1 MIKPRV
7 LTTLLVCSAILTTTV
22 TPAVAA
28 VTPMATPS
36 EQVAEPVASPAV
48 PTATLSL
55 AIQNQ
60 QLVDLIGQ
68 TQWQTYGQP
77 AVTKDP
83 EFNDQVLNLDGK
95 SAFYTTFTD
104 QQFAKLQNG
113 MAIEAY
119 FKYDPAADANGEHEI
134 FSSQQGGGLGLGV
147 QNNQVVFFAH
157 DGSGYKTPKGTLH
170 KGQWVHAVGVIDKN
184 KTASLYLDGQL
195 VQQVAMPGDLKLAQ
209 GTKDFVLGGDAVP
222 GSHVQSMMTGQ
233 IRQARLYDQ
242 TLTSQQVS
250 QLNVEAQVGKQPVAP
265 VPVDQTIATKLVG
278 PKRIASGH
286 TYGLNVHARQIKA
299 TGAAP
304 ITMDVVY
311 DAAKFDYVGA
321 ERLLQG
327 GKTQVQLIAPGR
339 IRLTTTANLSKA
351 EFKMYA
357 QTRLAHLN
365 LKAKAAGETQIKF
378 EQLTKDTT
386 IELGPAQTVEIQ
398 GKYALDYNGDGIIG
412 VGDVALANAAD
423 KVAAANAAEIKP
435 YKHVVVLTTDGGG
448 NPWDPKG
455 MYYAQGAEQGTKT
468 PVWTTNPEI
477 MKKRRNTYTMDL
489 FNKQFAMSTSARA
502 VSPAISAQNYISM
515 LHGRPWDTLPK
526 EYQGTNAT
534 MGQEY
539 FADFNKPQAMF
550 PSVFKMLQADN
561 PTRGAAAFSEWGPI
575 VNSIIEPDA
584 AVTTKQSASLK
595 SFDDV
600 ANYIG
605 TPEFQST
612 GLVYMQSDYMDGQG
626 HGHGWYNDNYWD
638 KYAQYD
644 ALFKRVMDK
653 LEATGHIHDTL
664 VIANADHGGS
674 GKNHGG
680 WDEYNRSIFMALGGE
695 TVDNGRRL
703 HGGSNADISAL
714 ILNALQVPQTP
725 QMFDSQVFDSSAFLK
740 QTDLSKKK
748 RSVETLKLSRNDQE
762 AKVQLTHNQN
772 RQLTA
777 FDLQLD
783 LAGREVADV
792 KVPTGV
798 QILRQTVANG
808 QLRLTVSASQPVT
821 DLVTIKL
828 VPSKTRAAKTIMLSQ
843 AMAATA
849 DGTEVL
855 VDLDND
861 NPLTSTAKPDE
872 NGSTTTKPD
881 GNGTV
886 VKPDENGST
895 TTKPDGNGTAVK
907 PEENGSTTTKPEG
920 NGSATTKP
928 DGNGTAVKP
937 EENGSTTTKP
947 EGNGSATTKPDGNG
961 SATTK
966 PDGNG
971 TADKPDENGS
981 TTTKPDGN
989 GTVVKPD
996 ESGSTTTNP
1005 AGNGTAVKPE
1015 ENGSTTTKPEGNGT
1029 AVKPDESG
1037 STTTKPD
1044 GNGTAVKPDE
1054 NGSTTTKPD
1063 GNGTAVKPDE
1073 SGSTTTNPAGNGT
1086 AVKPDEN
1093 GSSTTKPNGNG
1104 TAVKPDKHETSTTG
1118 SGTVNTSGADKTS
1131 TNDNGTSMTA
1141 GTASSH
1147 ASTVTDRVT
1156 SGTVLPETSSSA
1168 TTNHGSHSTGH
1179 HGSGW
1184 LPQTGE
1190 AVQRWL
1196 AVAGGVFLMLT
1207 GAIAVWW
1214 RKRRA

>member
-170 KGQWVHAVGVIDKN
+170 KGQWVHVVGVIDKN

-327 GKTQVQLIAPGR
+327 GKTQIQLIAPGR

-526 EYQGTNAT
+526 GYQGTNAT

-703 HGGSNADISAL
+703 HGGSNADISADISAL

-881 GNGTV
+881 GNGTA
-886 VKPDENGST
+886 VKPDEN
-895 TTKPDGNGTAVK
+895 
-907 PEENGSTTTKPEG
+907 
-920 NGSATTKP
+920 
-928 DGNGTAVKP
+928 
-937 EENGSTTTKP
+937 
-947 EGNGSATTKPDGNG
+947 
-961 SATTK
+961 
-966 PDGNG
+966 
-971 TADKPDENGS
+971 
-981 TTTKPDGN
+981 
-989 GTVVKPD
+989 
-996 ESGSTTTNP
+996 
-1005 AGNGTAVKPE
+1005 
-1015 ENGSTTTKPEGNGT
+1015 
-1029 AVKPDESG
+1029 G

-1073 SGSTTTNPAGNGT
+1073 NGSTTTKPDGNGT
-1086 AVKPDEN
+1086 AVKPDENGSNTTKPGGNGTTVKPDKN

>member
-55 AIQNQ
+55 AVQNQ

-68 TQWQTYGQP
+68 TQWQNYGQP

-286 TYGLNVHARQIKA
+286 IYGLNVHARQIKA

-327 GKTQVQLIAPGR
+327 GKTQIQLIAPGR

-378 EQLTKDTT
+378 EQLTKETT

-674 GKNHGG
+674 GKSHGG

-777 FDLQLD
+777 VDLQLD

-808 QLRLTVSASQPVT
+808 QLRFSQPVT

-881 GNGTV
+881 GNGT
-886 VKPDENGST
+886 
-895 TTKPDGNGTAVK
+895 
-907 PEENGSTTTKPEG
+907 
-920 NGSATTKP
+920 
-928 DGNGTAVKP
+928 
-937 EENGSTTTKP
+937 
-947 EGNGSATTKPDGNG
+947 
-961 SATTK
+961 
-966 PDGNG
+966 
-971 TADKPDENGS
+971 
-981 TTTKPDGN
+981 
-989 GTVVKPD
+989 
-996 ESGSTTTNP
+996 
-1005 AGNGTAVKPE
+1005 
-1015 ENGSTTTKPEGNGT
+1015 
-1029 AVKPDESG
+1029 
-1037 STTTKPD
+1037 
-1044 GNGTAVKPDE
+1044 AVKPDE
-1054 NGSTTTKPD
+1054 NGSNTTKPG
-1063 GNGTAVKPDE
+1063 GNGTTVKPD
-1073 SGSTTTNPAGNGT
+1073 
-1086 AVKPDEN
+1086 KN

-1168 TTNHGSHSTGH
+1168 TTNHGSHSTDH

>member
-265 VPVDQTIATKLVG
+265 VTVDQTIATKLVG

-327 GKTQVQLIAPGR
+327 GKTQIQLIAPGR

-526 EYQGTNAT
+526 GYQGTNAT

-703 HGGSNADISAL
+703 HGGSNADISADISAL

-881 GNGTV
+881 GNGTA

-907 PEENGSTTTKPEG
+907 P
-920 NGSATTKP
+920 
-928 DGNGTAVKP
+928 
-937 EENGSTTTKP
+937 
-947 EGNGSATTKPDGNG
+947 
-961 SATTK
+961 
-966 PDGNG
+966 
-971 TADKPDENGS
+971 DENGS
-981 TTTKPDGN
+981 
-989 GTVVKPD
+989 
-996 ESGSTTTNP
+996 
-1005 AGNGTAVKPE
+1005 A
-1015 ENGSTTTKPEGNGT
+1015 
-1029 AVKPDESG
+1029 
-1037 STTTKPD
+1037 TTKPD

-1073 SGSTTTNPAGNGT
+1073 NGSNTTKPGGNGT
-1086 AVKPDEN
+1086 TVKPDKN

>member
-327 GKTQVQLIAPGR
+327 GKTQIQLIAPGR

-526 EYQGTNAT
+526 GYQGTNAT

-703 HGGSNADISAL
+703 HGGSNADISADISAL

-881 GNGTV
+881 GNGTA
-886 VKPDENGST
+886 VKPDEN
-895 TTKPDGNGTAVK
+895 
-907 PEENGSTTTKPEG
+907 
-920 NGSATTKP
+920 
-928 DGNGTAVKP
+928 
-937 EENGSTTTKP
+937 
-947 EGNGSATTKPDGNG
+947 
-961 SATTK
+961 
-966 PDGNG
+966 
-971 TADKPDENGS
+971 
-981 TTTKPDGN
+981 
-989 GTVVKPD
+989 
-996 ESGSTTTNP
+996 
-1005 AGNGTAVKPE
+1005 
-1015 ENGSTTTKPEGNGT
+1015 
-1029 AVKPDESG
+1029 G

-1073 SGSTTTNPAGNGT
+1073 NGSNTTKPGGNGT
-1086 AVKPDEN
+1086 TVKPDKN

>member
-304 ITMDVVY
+304 IIMDVVY

-327 GKTQVQLIAPGR
+327 GKTQIQLIAPGR

-526 EYQGTNAT
+526 GYQGTNAT

-612 GLVYMQSDYMDGQG
+612 GLVYMQSDYMDGQR

-703 HGGSNADISAL
+703 HGGSNADISADISAL

-792 KVPTGV
+792 KAPTGV

-881 GNGTV
+881 GNGTA

-907 PEENGSTTTKPEG
+907 P
-920 NGSATTKP
+920 
-928 DGNGTAVKP
+928 
-937 EENGSTTTKP
+937 
-947 EGNGSATTKPDGNG
+947 
-961 SATTK
+961 
-966 PDGNG
+966 
-971 TADKPDENGS
+971 DENGS
-981 TTTKPDGN
+981 
-989 GTVVKPD
+989 
-996 ESGSTTTNP
+996 
-1005 AGNGTAVKPE
+1005 A
-1015 ENGSTTTKPEGNGT
+1015 
-1029 AVKPDESG
+1029 
-1037 STTTKPD
+1037 TTKPD

-1073 SGSTTTNPAGNGT
+1073 NGSNTTKPGGNGT
-1086 AVKPDEN
+1086 TVKPDKN

>member
-327 GKTQVQLIAPGR
+327 GKTQIQLIAPGR

-526 EYQGTNAT
+526 GYQGTNAT

-626 HGHGWYNDNYWD
+626 HGYGWYNDNYWD

-703 HGGSNADISAL
+703 HGGSNADISADISAL

-881 GNGTV
+881 GNGT
-886 VKPDENGST
+886 
-895 TTKPDGNGTAVK
+895 
-907 PEENGSTTTKPEG
+907 
-920 NGSATTKP
+920 
-928 DGNGTAVKP
+928 
-937 EENGSTTTKP
+937 
-947 EGNGSATTKPDGNG
+947 
-961 SATTK
+961 
-966 PDGNG
+966 
-971 TADKPDENGS
+971 
-981 TTTKPDGN
+981 
-989 GTVVKPD
+989 
-996 ESGSTTTNP
+996 
-1005 AGNGTAVKPE
+1005 
-1015 ENGSTTTKPEGNGT
+1015 
-1029 AVKPDESG
+1029 
-1037 STTTKPD
+1037 
-1044 GNGTAVKPDE
+1044 AVKPDE

-1073 SGSTTTNPAGNGT
+1073 NGSNTTKPGGNGT
-1086 AVKPDEN
+1086 TVKPDKN

>member
-1 MIKPRV
+1 
-7 LTTLLVCSAILTTTV
+7 
-22 TPAVAA
+22 
-28 VTPMATPS
+28 
-36 EQVAEPVASPAV
+36 
-48 PTATLSL
+48 
-55 AIQNQ
+55 
-60 QLVDLIGQ
+60 
-68 TQWQTYGQP
+68 
-77 AVTKDP
+77 
-83 EFNDQVLNLDGK
+83 
-95 SAFYTTFTD
+95 
-104 QQFAKLQNG
+104 
-113 MAIEAY
+113 
-119 FKYDPAADANGEHEI
+119 
-134 FSSQQGGGLGLGV
+134 
-147 QNNQVVFFAH
+147 
-157 DGSGYKTPKGTLH
+157 
-170 KGQWVHAVGVIDKN
+170 
-184 KTASLYLDGQL
+184 
-195 VQQVAMPGDLKLAQ
+195 
-209 GTKDFVLGGDAVP
+209 
-222 GSHVQSMMTGQ
+222 
-233 IRQARLYDQ
+233 
-242 TLTSQQVS
+242 
-250 QLNVEAQVGKQPVAP
+250 
-265 VPVDQTIATKLVG
+265 
-278 PKRIASGH
+278 
-286 TYGLNVHARQIKA
+286 
-299 TGAAP
+299 
-304 ITMDVVY
+304 
-311 DAAKFDYVGA
+311 
-321 ERLLQG
+321 
-327 GKTQVQLIAPGR
+327 
-339 IRLTTTANLSKA
+339 
-351 EFKMYA
+351 
-357 QTRLAHLN
+357 
-365 LKAKAAGETQIKF
+365 
-378 EQLTKDTT
+378 
-386 IELGPAQTVEIQ
+386 
-398 GKYALDYNGDGIIG
+398 
-412 VGDVALANAAD
+412 
-423 KVAAANAAEIKP
+423 
-435 YKHVVVLTTDGGG
+435 
-448 NPWDPKG
+448 
-455 MYYAQGAEQGTKT
+455 
-468 PVWTTNPEI
+468 
-477 MKKRRNTYTMDL
+477 
-489 FNKQFAMSTSARA
+489 
-502 VSPAISAQNYISM
+502 
-515 LHGRPWDTLPK
+515 
-526 EYQGTNAT
+526 
-534 MGQEY
+534 
-539 FADFNKPQAMF
+539 
-550 PSVFKMLQADN
+550 MLQADN

-881 GNGTV
+881 GNGT
-886 VKPDENGST
+886 
-895 TTKPDGNGTAVK
+895 
-907 PEENGSTTTKPEG
+907 
-920 NGSATTKP
+920 
-928 DGNGTAVKP
+928 
-937 EENGSTTTKP
+937 
-947 EGNGSATTKPDGNG
+947 
-961 SATTK
+961 
-966 PDGNG
+966 
-971 TADKPDENGS
+971 
-981 TTTKPDGN
+981 
-989 GTVVKPD
+989 
-996 ESGSTTTNP
+996 
-1005 AGNGTAVKPE
+1005 
-1015 ENGSTTTKPEGNGT
+1015 
-1029 AVKPDESG
+1029 
-1037 STTTKPD
+1037 
-1044 GNGTAVKPDE
+1044 AVKPDE

-1073 SGSTTTNPAGNGT
+1073 NGSATTKPDGNGT
-1086 AVKPDEN
+1086 AVKPDENGSNTTKPGGNGTTVKPDKN

>member
-55 AIQNQ
+55 AVQNQ

-68 TQWQTYGQP
+68 TQWQNYGQP

-195 VQQVAMPGDLKLAQ
+195 VQQVQQVAMPGDLKLAQ

-881 GNGTV
+881 GNGTA
-886 VKPDENGST
+886 VKPDEN
-895 TTKPDGNGTAVK
+895 
-907 PEENGSTTTKPEG
+907 
-920 NGSATTKP
+920 
-928 DGNGTAVKP
+928 
-937 EENGSTTTKP
+937 
-947 EGNGSATTKPDGNG
+947 
-961 SATTK
+961 
-966 PDGNG
+966 
-971 TADKPDENGS
+971 
-981 TTTKPDGN
+981 
-989 GTVVKPD
+989 
-996 ESGSTTTNP
+996 
-1005 AGNGTAVKPE
+1005 
-1015 ENGSTTTKPEGNGT
+1015 
-1029 AVKPDESG
+1029 G

-1073 SGSTTTNPAGNGT
+1073 NGSATTKPDGNGT
-1086 AVKPDEN
+1086 AVKPDENGSTTTKPDGNGTAVKPDENGSNTTKPGGNGTTVKPDKN

-1156 SGTVLPETSSSA
+1156 SCTVLPETSSSA

>member
-48 PTATLSL
+48 PTAILSL

-233 IRQARLYDQ
+233 IRQARLYDK
-242 TLTSQQVS
+242 TLTPQQVS
-250 QLNVEAQVGKQPVAP
+250 QLNVAAQVDKQPVAP

-286 TYGLNVHARQIKA
+286 IYGLNVHARQIKA

-327 GKTQVQLIAPGR
+327 GKTQIQLIAPGR

-412 VGDVALANAAD
+412 VGDVALANATD
-423 KVAAANAAEIKP
+423 KVAAAKAAEIKP

-612 GLVYMQSDYMDGQG
+612 GLVYMQNMDGQG

-680 WDEYNRSIFMALGGE
+680 WDEYNRSLFMALGGE

-881 GNGTV
+881 GNGTA
-886 VKPDENGST
+886 VKPDEN
-895 TTKPDGNGTAVK
+895 
-907 PEENGSTTTKPEG
+907 
-920 NGSATTKP
+920 
-928 DGNGTAVKP
+928 
-937 EENGSTTTKP
+937 
-947 EGNGSATTKPDGNG
+947 
-961 SATTK
+961 
-966 PDGNG
+966 
-971 TADKPDENGS
+971 
-981 TTTKPDGN
+981 
-989 GTVVKPD
+989 
-996 ESGSTTTNP
+996 
-1005 AGNGTAVKPE
+1005 
-1015 ENGSTTTKPEGNGT
+1015 
-1029 AVKPDESG
+1029 G

-1073 SGSTTTNPAGNGT
+1073 NGSATTKPDGNGT
-1086 AVKPDEN
+1086 AVKPDKN

>member
-55 AIQNQ
+55 AVQNQ

-286 TYGLNVHARQIKA
+286 IYGLNVHARKIKA

-327 GKTQVQLIAPGR
+327 GKTQIQLIAPGR

-423 KVAAANAAEIKP
+423 KVAAAKAAEIKP

-881 GNGTV
+881 GNA

-907 PEENGSTTTKPEG
+907 P
-920 NGSATTKP
+920 
-928 DGNGTAVKP
+928 
-937 EENGSTTTKP
+937 
-947 EGNGSATTKPDGNG
+947 
-961 SATTK
+961 
-966 PDGNG
+966 
-971 TADKPDENGS
+971 DENGS
-981 TTTKPDGN
+981 
-989 GTVVKPD
+989 
-996 ESGSTTTNP
+996 
-1005 AGNGTAVKPE
+1005 A
-1015 ENGSTTTKPEGNGT
+1015 
-1029 AVKPDESG
+1029 
-1037 STTTKPD
+1037 TTKPD

-1073 SGSTTTNPAGNGT
+1073 NGSNTTKPGGNGT
-1086 AVKPDEN
+1086 TVKPDKN

>member
-55 AIQNQ
+55 AVQNQ

-278 PKRIASGH
+278 PSGH
-286 TYGLNVHARQIKA
+286 IYGLNVHARKIKA

-327 GKTQVQLIAPGR
+327 GKTQIQLIAPGR

-423 KVAAANAAEIKP
+423 KVAAAKAAEIKP

-881 GNGTV
+881 GNGT
-886 VKPDENGST
+886 
-895 TTKPDGNGTAVK
+895 
-907 PEENGSTTTKPEG
+907 
-920 NGSATTKP
+920 
-928 DGNGTAVKP
+928 
-937 EENGSTTTKP
+937 
-947 EGNGSATTKPDGNG
+947 
-961 SATTK
+961 
-966 PDGNG
+966 
-971 TADKPDENGS
+971 
-981 TTTKPDGN
+981 
-989 GTVVKPD
+989 
-996 ESGSTTTNP
+996 
-1005 AGNGTAVKPE
+1005 
-1015 ENGSTTTKPEGNGT
+1015 
-1029 AVKPDESG
+1029 
-1037 STTTKPD
+1037 
-1044 GNGTAVKPDE
+1044 AVKPDE

-1073 SGSTTTNPAGNGT
+1073 NGSNTTKPGGNGT
-1086 AVKPDEN
+1086 TVKPDKN

>member
-170 KGQWVHAVGVIDKN
+170 KGQWVHVVGVIDKN

-286 TYGLNVHARQIKA
+286 IYGLNVHARQIKA

-327 GKTQVQLIAPGR
+327 GKTQIQLIAPGR

-526 EYQGTNAT
+526 GYQGTNAT

-703 HGGSNADISAL
+703 HGGSNADISADISAL

-881 GNGTV
+881 GNGTA
-886 VKPDENGST
+886 VKPDEN
-895 TTKPDGNGTAVK
+895 
-907 PEENGSTTTKPEG
+907 
-920 NGSATTKP
+920 
-928 DGNGTAVKP
+928 
-937 EENGSTTTKP
+937 
-947 EGNGSATTKPDGNG
+947 
-961 SATTK
+961 
-966 PDGNG
+966 
-971 TADKPDENGS
+971 
-981 TTTKPDGN
+981 
-989 GTVVKPD
+989 
-996 ESGSTTTNP
+996 
-1005 AGNGTAVKPE
+1005 
-1015 ENGSTTTKPEGNGT
+1015 
-1029 AVKPDESG
+1029 G

-1073 SGSTTTNPAGNGT
+1073 NGSNTTKPGGNGT
-1086 AVKPDEN
+1086 TVKPDKN

>member
-48 PTATLSL
+48 PTAILSL

-233 IRQARLYDQ
+233 IRQARLYDK
-242 TLTSQQVS
+242 TLTPQQVS
-250 QLNVEAQVGKQPVAP
+250 QLNVAAQVDKQPVAP

-286 TYGLNVHARQIKA
+286 IYGLNVHARQIKA

-327 GKTQVQLIAPGR
+327 GKTQIQLIAPGR

-423 KVAAANAAEIKP
+423 KVAAAKAAEIKP

-612 GLVYMQSDYMDGQG
+612 GLVYMQNMDGQG

-680 WDEYNRSIFMALGGE
+680 WDEYNRSLFMALGGE

-881 GNGTV
+881 GNGTA
-886 VKPDENGST
+886 VKPDEN
-895 TTKPDGNGTAVK
+895 
-907 PEENGSTTTKPEG
+907 
-920 NGSATTKP
+920 
-928 DGNGTAVKP
+928 
-937 EENGSTTTKP
+937 
-947 EGNGSATTKPDGNG
+947 
-961 SATTK
+961 
-966 PDGNG
+966 
-971 TADKPDENGS
+971 
-981 TTTKPDGN
+981 
-989 GTVVKPD
+989 
-996 ESGSTTTNP
+996 
-1005 AGNGTAVKPE
+1005 
-1015 ENGSTTTKPEGNGT
+1015 
-1029 AVKPDESG
+1029 G

-1073 SGSTTTNPAGNGT
+1073 NGSATTKPDGNGT
-1086 AVKPDEN
+1086 AVKPDKN

>member
-170 KGQWVHAVGVIDKN
+170 KGQWVHVVGVIDKN

-526 EYQGTNAT
+526 GYQGTNAT

-703 HGGSNADISAL
+703 HGGSNADISADISAL

-881 GNGTV
+881 GNGTA
-886 VKPDENGST
+886 VKPDEN
-895 TTKPDGNGTAVK
+895 
-907 PEENGSTTTKPEG
+907 
-920 NGSATTKP
+920 
-928 DGNGTAVKP
+928 
-937 EENGSTTTKP
+937 
-947 EGNGSATTKPDGNG
+947 
-961 SATTK
+961 
-966 PDGNG
+966 
-971 TADKPDENGS
+971 
-981 TTTKPDGN
+981 
-989 GTVVKPD
+989 
-996 ESGSTTTNP
+996 
-1005 AGNGTAVKPE
+1005 
-1015 ENGSTTTKPEGNGT
+1015 
-1029 AVKPDESG
+1029 G

-1073 SGSTTTNPAGNGT
+1073 NGSTTTKPDGNGT
-1086 AVKPDEN
+1086 AVKPDENGSNTTKPGGNGTTVKPDKN

>member
-55 AIQNQ
+55 AVQNQ

-68 TQWQTYGQP
+68 TQWQNYGQP

-286 TYGLNVHARQIKA
+286 IYGLNVHARQIKA

-327 GKTQVQLIAPGR
+327 GKTQIQLIAPGR

-423 KVAAANAAEIKP
+423 KVAAAKAAEIKP

-881 GNGTV
+881 GNGTAV
-886 VKPDENGST
+886 KPDENGSTTTKPDSNGTAVKPDENGST

-907 PEENGSTTTKPEG
+907 PDE

-928 DGNGTAVKP
+928 Y
-937 EENGSTTTKP
+937 
-947 EGNGSATTKPDGNG
+947 
-961 SATTK
+961 
-966 PDGNG
+966 
-971 TADKPDENGS
+971 
-981 TTTKPDGN
+981 
-989 GTVVKPD
+989 
-996 ESGSTTTNP
+996 
-1005 AGNGTAVKPE
+1005 
-1015 ENGSTTTKPEGNGT
+1015 
-1029 AVKPDESG
+1029 
-1037 STTTKPD
+1037 

-1073 SGSTTTNPAGNGT
+1073 NGSNTTKPGGNGT
-1086 AVKPDEN
+1086 TVKPDKN

-1168 TTNHGSHSTGH
+1168 ATNHGSHSTGH

-1214 RKRRA
+1214 WKRRA

>member
-55 AIQNQ
+55 AVQNQ

-68 TQWQTYGQP
+68 TQWQNYGQP

-195 VQQVAMPGDLKLAQ
+195 VQQVQQVAMPGDLKLAQ

-398 GKYALDYNGDGIIG
+398 GEYALDYNGDGIIG

-881 GNGTV
+881 GNGTA

-907 PEENGSTTTKPEG
+907 P
-920 NGSATTKP
+920 
-928 DGNGTAVKP
+928 
-937 EENGSTTTKP
+937 
-947 EGNGSATTKPDGNG
+947 
-961 SATTK
+961 
-966 PDGNG
+966 
-971 TADKPDENGS
+971 DENGS
-981 TTTKPDGN
+981 
-989 GTVVKPD
+989 
-996 ESGSTTTNP
+996 
-1005 AGNGTAVKPE
+1005 A
-1015 ENGSTTTKPEGNGT
+1015 
-1029 AVKPDESG
+1029 
-1037 STTTKPD
+1037 TTKPD

-1073 SGSTTTNPAGNGT
+1073 NGSNTTKPGGNGT
-1086 AVKPDEN
+1086 TVKPDKN

-1156 SGTVLPETSSSA
+1156 SCTVLPETSSSA

>member
-48 PTATLSL
+48 PTAILSL

-233 IRQARLYDQ
+233 IRQARLYDK
-242 TLTSQQVS
+242 TLTPQQVS
-250 QLNVEAQVGKQPVAP
+250 QLNVAAQVDKQPVAP

-286 TYGLNVHARQIKA
+286 IYGLNVHARQIKA

-327 GKTQVQLIAPGR
+327 GKTQIQLIAPGR

-423 KVAAANAAEIKP
+423 KVAAAKAAEIKP

-448 NPWDPKG
+448 NPWDPKE

-612 GLVYMQSDYMDGQG
+612 GLVYMQNMDGQG

-881 GNGTV
+881 GNGTA
-886 VKPDENGST
+886 VKPDEN
-895 TTKPDGNGTAVK
+895 
-907 PEENGSTTTKPEG
+907 
-920 NGSATTKP
+920 
-928 DGNGTAVKP
+928 
-937 EENGSTTTKP
+937 
-947 EGNGSATTKPDGNG
+947 
-961 SATTK
+961 
-966 PDGNG
+966 
-971 TADKPDENGS
+971 
-981 TTTKPDGN
+981 
-989 GTVVKPD
+989 
-996 ESGSTTTNP
+996 
-1005 AGNGTAVKPE
+1005 
-1015 ENGSTTTKPEGNGT
+1015 
-1029 AVKPDESG
+1029 G

-1073 SGSTTTNPAGNGT
+1073 NGSATTKPDGNGT
-1086 AVKPDEN
+1086 AVKPDKN

>member
-55 AIQNQ
+55 AVQNQ

-327 GKTQVQLIAPGR
+327 GKTQIQLIAPGR

-423 KVAAANAAEIKP
+423 KVAAAKAAEIKP

-725 QMFDSQVFDSSAFLK
+725 QMFDSQVFDSLAFLK

-798 QILRQTVANG
+798 QCRLRQTVANG

-821 DLVTIKL
+821 DLVTIEL

-881 GNGTV
+881 GNGTA
-886 VKPDENGST
+886 VKPDEN
-895 TTKPDGNGTAVK
+895 
-907 PEENGSTTTKPEG
+907 
-920 NGSATTKP
+920 
-928 DGNGTAVKP
+928 
-937 EENGSTTTKP
+937 
-947 EGNGSATTKPDGNG
+947 
-961 SATTK
+961 
-966 PDGNG
+966 
-971 TADKPDENGS
+971 
-981 TTTKPDGN
+981 
-989 GTVVKPD
+989 
-996 ESGSTTTNP
+996 
-1005 AGNGTAVKPE
+1005 
-1015 ENGSTTTKPEGNGT
+1015 
-1029 AVKPDESG
+1029 G

-1073 SGSTTTNPAGNGT
+1073 NGSATTKPDGNGT
-1086 AVKPDEN
+1086 AVKPDKN

>member
-1 MIKPRV
+1 MKPRV

-55 AIQNQ
+55 AVQNQ

-286 TYGLNVHARQIKA
+286 IYGLNVHARKIKA

-327 GKTQVQLIAPGR
+327 GKTQIQLGQPAVTKDPEFNDQVLNLDGKSAFYTTFTDQQFAKLQNGMAIEAYFKYDPAADANGEHEIFSSQQGGGLGLGVQNNQVVFFAHDGSGYKTPKGTLHKGQWVHAVGVIDKNKTASLYLDGQLVQQVAMPVDLKLAKVTKYFVQAGDAIPGPHLSPMLTDEYKQPRLYDQTLTSQQVSQLNVEAQVGKQPVAPVPVDQTIATKLVGPKRIASGHIYGLNVHARKIKATGAAPITMDVVYDAAKFDYVGAERLLQGGKTQIQLIAPGR

-423 KVAAANAAEIKP
+423 KVAAAKAAEIKP

-638 KYAQYD
+638 
-644 ALFKRVMDK
+644 
-653 LEATGHIHDTL
+653 
-664 VIANADHGGS
+664 
-674 GKNHGG
+674 
-680 WDEYNRSIFMALGGE
+680 
-695 TVDNGRRL
+695 
-703 HGGSNADISAL
+703 
-714 ILNALQVPQTP
+714 
-725 QMFDSQVFDSSAFLK
+725 
-740 QTDLSKKK
+740 
-748 RSVETLKLSRNDQE
+748 
-762 AKVQLTHNQN
+762 
-772 RQLTA
+772 
-777 FDLQLD
+777 
-783 LAGREVADV
+783 
-792 KVPTGV
+792 
-798 QILRQTVANG
+798 
-808 QLRLTVSASQPVT
+808 
-821 DLVTIKL
+821 
-828 VPSKTRAAKTIMLSQ
+828 
-843 AMAATA
+843 
-849 DGTEVL
+849 
-855 VDLDND
+855 
-861 NPLTSTAKPDE
+861 
-872 NGSTTTKPD
+872 
-881 GNGTV
+881 
-886 VKPDENGST
+886 
-895 TTKPDGNGTAVK
+895 
-907 PEENGSTTTKPEG
+907 
-920 NGSATTKP
+920 
-928 DGNGTAVKP
+928 
-937 EENGSTTTKP
+937 
-947 EGNGSATTKPDGNG
+947 
-961 SATTK
+961 
-966 PDGNG
+966 
-971 TADKPDENGS
+971 
-981 TTTKPDGN
+981 
-989 GTVVKPD
+989 
-996 ESGSTTTNP
+996 
-1005 AGNGTAVKPE
+1005 
-1015 ENGSTTTKPEGNGT
+1015 
-1029 AVKPDESG
+1029 
-1037 STTTKPD
+1037 
-1044 GNGTAVKPDE
+1044 
-1054 NGSTTTKPD
+1054 
-1063 GNGTAVKPDE
+1063 
-1073 SGSTTTNPAGNGT
+1073 
-1086 AVKPDEN
+1086 
-1093 GSSTTKPNGNG
+1093 
-1104 TAVKPDKHETSTTG
+1104 
-1118 SGTVNTSGADKTS
+1118 
-1131 TNDNGTSMTA
+1131 
-1141 GTASSH
+1141 
-1147 ASTVTDRVT
+1147 
-1156 SGTVLPETSSSA
+1156 
-1168 TTNHGSHSTGH
+1168 
-1179 HGSGW
+1179 
-1184 LPQTGE
+1184 
-1190 AVQRWL
+1190 
-1196 AVAGGVFLMLT
+1196 
-1207 GAIAVWW
+1207 
-1214 RKRRA
+1214 

>member
-1 MIKPRV
+1 M
-7 LTTLLVCSAILTTTV
+7 
-22 TPAVAA
+22 
-28 VTPMATPS
+28 
-36 EQVAEPVASPAV
+36 
-48 PTATLSL
+48 
-55 AIQNQ
+55 
-60 QLVDLIGQ
+60 
-68 TQWQTYGQP
+68 
-77 AVTKDP
+77 
-83 EFNDQVLNLDGK
+83 
-95 SAFYTTFTD
+95 
-104 QQFAKLQNG
+104 
-113 MAIEAY
+113 
-119 FKYDPAADANGEHEI
+119 
-134 FSSQQGGGLGLGV
+134 
-147 QNNQVVFFAH
+147 
-157 DGSGYKTPKGTLH
+157 
-170 KGQWVHAVGVIDKN
+170 
-184 KTASLYLDGQL
+184 
-195 VQQVAMPGDLKLAQ
+195 
-209 GTKDFVLGGDAVP
+209 
-222 GSHVQSMMTGQ
+222 
-233 IRQARLYDQ
+233 
-242 TLTSQQVS
+242 
-250 QLNVEAQVGKQPVAP
+250 
-265 VPVDQTIATKLVG
+265 
-278 PKRIASGH
+278 
-286 TYGLNVHARQIKA
+286 
-299 TGAAP
+299 
-304 ITMDVVY
+304 
-311 DAAKFDYVGA
+311 
-321 ERLLQG
+321 
-327 GKTQVQLIAPGR
+327 
-339 IRLTTTANLSKA
+339 
-351 EFKMYA
+351 
-357 QTRLAHLN
+357 
-365 LKAKAAGETQIKF
+365 
-378 EQLTKDTT
+378 
-386 IELGPAQTVEIQ
+386 
-398 GKYALDYNGDGIIG
+398 
-412 VGDVALANAAD
+412 
-423 KVAAANAAEIKP
+423 
-435 YKHVVVLTTDGGG
+435 
-448 NPWDPKG
+448 
-455 MYYAQGAEQGTKT
+455 
-468 PVWTTNPEI
+468 
-477 MKKRRNTYTMDL
+477 
-489 FNKQFAMSTSARA
+489 
-502 VSPAISAQNYISM
+502 
-515 LHGRPWDTLPK
+515 
-526 EYQGTNAT
+526 
-534 MGQEY
+534 
-539 FADFNKPQAMF
+539 
-550 PSVFKMLQADN
+550 
-561 PTRGAAAFSEWGPI
+561 
-575 VNSIIEPDA
+575 
-584 AVTTKQSASLK
+584 TTKQSASLK

-777 FDLQLD
+777 FDLQFD

-792 KVPTGV
+792 KAPTGV

-821 DLVTIKL
+821 DLVTIEL

-881 GNGTV
+881 GNGT
-886 VKPDENGST
+886 
-895 TTKPDGNGTAVK
+895 
-907 PEENGSTTTKPEG
+907 
-920 NGSATTKP
+920 
-928 DGNGTAVKP
+928 
-937 EENGSTTTKP
+937 
-947 EGNGSATTKPDGNG
+947 
-961 SATTK
+961 
-966 PDGNG
+966 
-971 TADKPDENGS
+971 
-981 TTTKPDGN
+981 
-989 GTVVKPD
+989 
-996 ESGSTTTNP
+996 
-1005 AGNGTAVKPE
+1005 
-1015 ENGSTTTKPEGNGT
+1015 
-1029 AVKPDESG
+1029 
-1037 STTTKPD
+1037 
-1044 GNGTAVKPDE
+1044 AVKPDE

-1073 SGSTTTNPAGNGT
+1073 NGSNTTKPGGNGT
-1086 AVKPDEN
+1086 TVKPDKN

>member
-327 GKTQVQLIAPGR
+327 GKTQIQLIAPGR

-526 EYQGTNAT
+526 GYQGTNAT

-703 HGGSNADISAL
+703 HGGSNADISADISAL

-881 GNGTV
+881 GNGTA
-886 VKPDENGST
+886 VKPDEN
-895 TTKPDGNGTAVK
+895 
-907 PEENGSTTTKPEG
+907 
-920 NGSATTKP
+920 
-928 DGNGTAVKP
+928 
-937 EENGSTTTKP
+937 
-947 EGNGSATTKPDGNG
+947 
-961 SATTK
+961 
-966 PDGNG
+966 
-971 TADKPDENGS
+971 
-981 TTTKPDGN
+981 
-989 GTVVKPD
+989 
-996 ESGSTTTNP
+996 
-1005 AGNGTAVKPE
+1005 
-1015 ENGSTTTKPEGNGT
+1015 
-1029 AVKPDESG
+1029 G

-1073 SGSTTTNPAGNGT
+1073 NGSTTTKPDGNGT
-1086 AVKPDEN
+1086 AVKPDENGSTTTKPDGNGTAVKPDENGSNTTKPGGNGTTVKPDKN

>member
-304 ITMDVVY
+304 IIMDVVY

-327 GKTQVQLIAPGR
+327 GKTQIQLIAPGR

-526 EYQGTNAT
+526 GYQGTNAT

-612 GLVYMQSDYMDGQG
+612 GLVYMQSDYMDGQR

-703 HGGSNADISAL
+703 HGGSNADISADISAL

-792 KVPTGV
+792 KAPTGV

-881 GNGTV
+881 GNGTA
-886 VKPDENGST
+886 VKPDEN
-895 TTKPDGNGTAVK
+895 
-907 PEENGSTTTKPEG
+907 
-920 NGSATTKP
+920 
-928 DGNGTAVKP
+928 
-937 EENGSTTTKP
+937 
-947 EGNGSATTKPDGNG
+947 
-961 SATTK
+961 
-966 PDGNG
+966 
-971 TADKPDENGS
+971 
-981 TTTKPDGN
+981 
-989 GTVVKPD
+989 
-996 ESGSTTTNP
+996 
-1005 AGNGTAVKPE
+1005 
-1015 ENGSTTTKPEGNGT
+1015 
-1029 AVKPDESG
+1029 G

-1073 SGSTTTNPAGNGT
+1073 NGSATTKPDGNGT
-1086 AVKPDEN
+1086 AVKPDENGSTTTKPDGNGTAVKPDENGSNTTKPGGNGTTVKPDKN

>member
-1 MIKPRV
+1 
-7 LTTLLVCSAILTTTV
+7 
-22 TPAVAA
+22 
-28 VTPMATPS
+28 
-36 EQVAEPVASPAV
+36 
-48 PTATLSL
+48 
-55 AIQNQ
+55 
-60 QLVDLIGQ
+60 
-68 TQWQTYGQP
+68 
-77 AVTKDP
+77 
-83 EFNDQVLNLDGK
+83 
-95 SAFYTTFTD
+95 
-104 QQFAKLQNG
+104 
-113 MAIEAY
+113 
-119 FKYDPAADANGEHEI
+119 
-134 FSSQQGGGLGLGV
+134 
-147 QNNQVVFFAH
+147 
-157 DGSGYKTPKGTLH
+157 
-170 KGQWVHAVGVIDKN
+170 
-184 KTASLYLDGQL
+184 
-195 VQQVAMPGDLKLAQ
+195 
-209 GTKDFVLGGDAVP
+209 
-222 GSHVQSMMTGQ
+222 MT
-233 IRQARLYDQ
+233 I
-242 TLTSQQVS
+242 
-250 QLNVEAQVGKQPVAP
+250 
-265 VPVDQTIATKLVG
+265 
-278 PKRIASGH
+278 
-286 TYGLNVHARQIKA
+286 
-299 TGAAP
+299 TG
-304 ITMDVVY
+304 I
-311 DAAKFDYVGA
+311 
-321 ERLLQG
+321 
-327 GKTQVQLIAPGR
+327 
-339 IRLTTTANLSKA
+339 
-351 EFKMYA
+351 
-357 QTRLAHLN
+357 
-365 LKAKAAGETQIKF
+365 
-378 EQLTKDTT
+378 
-386 IELGPAQTVEIQ
+386 
-398 GKYALDYNGDGIIG
+398 
-412 VGDVALANAAD
+412 
-423 KVAAANAAEIKP
+423 
-435 YKHVVVLTTDGGG
+435 
-448 NPWDPKG
+448 
-455 MYYAQGAEQGTKT
+455 
-468 PVWTTNPEI
+468 
-477 MKKRRNTYTMDL
+477 
-489 FNKQFAMSTSARA
+489 ST
-502 VSPAISAQNYISM
+502 
-515 LHGRPWDTLPK
+515 
-526 EYQGTNAT
+526 
-534 MGQEY
+534 
-539 FADFNKPQAMF
+539 
-550 PSVFKMLQADN
+550 
-561 PTRGAAAFSEWGPI
+561 
-575 VNSIIEPDA
+575 
-584 AVTTKQSASLK
+584 
-595 SFDDV
+595 
-600 ANYIG
+600 
-605 TPEFQST
+605 
-612 GLVYMQSDYMDGQG
+612 
-626 HGHGWYNDNYWD
+626 
-638 KYAQYD
+638 AQYD

-821 DLVTIKL
+821 DLVTIEL

-881 GNGTV
+881 GNGTA
-886 VKPDENGST
+886 VKPDEN
-895 TTKPDGNGTAVK
+895 
-907 PEENGSTTTKPEG
+907 
-920 NGSATTKP
+920 
-928 DGNGTAVKP
+928 
-937 EENGSTTTKP
+937 
-947 EGNGSATTKPDGNG
+947 
-961 SATTK
+961 
-966 PDGNG
+966 
-971 TADKPDENGS
+971 
-981 TTTKPDGN
+981 
-989 GTVVKPD
+989 
-996 ESGSTTTNP
+996 
-1005 AGNGTAVKPE
+1005 
-1015 ENGSTTTKPEGNGT
+1015 
-1029 AVKPDESG
+1029 G

-1073 SGSTTTNPAGNGT
+1073 NGSATTKPEGNGT
-1086 AVKPDEN
+1086 AVKPDENGSTTTKPDGNGTAVKPDENGSNTTKPGGNSTTVKPDKN

>member
-327 GKTQVQLIAPGR
+327 GKTQIQLIAPGR

-526 EYQGTNAT
+526 GYQGTNAT

-703 HGGSNADISAL
+703 HGGSNADISADISAL

-881 GNGTV
+881 GNGTA
-886 VKPDENGST
+886 VKPDEN
-895 TTKPDGNGTAVK
+895 
-907 PEENGSTTTKPEG
+907 
-920 NGSATTKP
+920 
-928 DGNGTAVKP
+928 
-937 EENGSTTTKP
+937 
-947 EGNGSATTKPDGNG
+947 
-961 SATTK
+961 
-966 PDGNG
+966 
-971 TADKPDENGS
+971 
-981 TTTKPDGN
+981 
-989 GTVVKPD
+989 
-996 ESGSTTTNP
+996 
-1005 AGNGTAVKPE
+1005 
-1015 ENGSTTTKPEGNGT
+1015 
-1029 AVKPDESG
+1029 G

-1073 SGSTTTNPAGNGT
+1073 NGSATTKPDGNGT
-1086 AVKPDEN
+1086 AVKPDENGSTTTKPDGNGTAVKPDENGSNTTKPGGNGTTVKPDKN

>member
-55 AIQNQ
+55 AVQNQ

-68 TQWQTYGQP
+68 TQWQNYGQP

-286 TYGLNVHARQIKA
+286 IYGLNVHARQIKA

-327 GKTQVQLIAPGR
+327 GKTQIQLIAPGR

-423 KVAAANAAEIKP
+423 KVAAAAAKAAEIKP

-762 AKVQLTHNQN
+762 AKFQLTHNQN

-881 GNGTV
+881 GNGTAV
-886 VKPDENGST
+886 KPDENGSTTTKPDSNGTAVKPDENGST

-907 PEENGSTTTKPEG
+907 P
-920 NGSATTKP
+920 
-928 DGNGTAVKP
+928 
-937 EENGSTTTKP
+937 
-947 EGNGSATTKPDGNG
+947 
-961 SATTK
+961 
-966 PDGNG
+966 
-971 TADKPDENGS
+971 DENGS
-981 TTTKPDGN
+981 
-989 GTVVKPD
+989 
-996 ESGSTTTNP
+996 
-1005 AGNGTAVKPE
+1005 A
-1015 ENGSTTTKPEGNGT
+1015 
-1029 AVKPDESG
+1029 
-1037 STTTKPD
+1037 TTKPD

-1073 SGSTTTNPAGNGT
+1073 NGSNTTKPGGNGT
-1086 AVKPDEN
+1086 TVKPDKN

-1118 SGTVNTSGADKTS
+1118 SGTVNTSGVDKTS

-1168 TTNHGSHSTGH
+1168 ATNHGSHSTGH

-1207 GAIAVWW
+1207 GVIAVWW